1 MGGRRGFTLL
11 EVLVAVA
18 ILGLWLTTILAGQFK
33 AVKQA
38 SHARHLNVAIGL
50 ARCRMSE
57 IEEELRVDG
66 FQEMDMRDSGL
77 CCEGA
82 EAANVSCEWF
92 VEKPLFPDPD
102 FGKLDLDSNLDTSAI
117 GKIASGATGGTG
129 MPEGGDI
136 SNITDALSSD
146 ADLAEAAAGGIGGVA
161 SIVMGMVYPD
171 LKRLFEASTRRVTV
185 VLTWTEGSQ
194 AYEIELVQWVTQPQP
209 GMAGD
214 VPEDMDPSAA
224 AAGLTGSGATG
235 SGSSGRGDSASGAA
249 KGPTTG
255 KAGPTGG
262 RR

>member
-1 MGGRRGFTLL
+1 MSGRRGFTLL

-57 IEEELRVDG
+57 IEEELRIDG
-66 FQEMDMRDSGL
+66 YQETDVNDSGI

-92 VEKPLFPDPD
+92 IEKPTFPDPD
-102 FGKLDLDSNLDTSAI
+102 FGALDLDSDLDTSAL
-117 GKIASGATGGTG
+117 GKLAAGATAGAAT
-129 MPEGGDI
+129 PEGGDL
-136 SNITDALSSD
+136 SNITDALSGD
-146 ADLAEAAAGGIGGVA
+146 GDLAEAAAGGIGGVA
-161 SIVMGMVYPD
+161 SLVMGLVYPD
-171 LKRLFEASTRRVTV
+171 IKTLFEASTRRVTV

-209 GMAGD
+209 GMAGEL
-214 VPEDMDPSAA
+214 PEGMEGAEAASGSTGTSAA
-224 AAGLTGSGATG
+224 GATP
-235 SGSSGRGDSASGAA
+235 RGGTASGAS
-249 KGPTTG
+249 KGTS
-255 KAGPTGG
+255 KTGG
-262 RR
+262 RQ